1 MKPGIFKSAVFL
13 FIILG
18 FSLAFAGES
27 LSQTT
32 TVISPGG
39 PFGYYNGKI
48 VELKEVI
55 TKDYRGRDVLV
66 ETFTLNNVRVESKE
80 FEYDYDGNI
89 RAAYTVQYK
98 KGELPRIVD
107 NHYDYIEGKKTR
119 IDSIITDKGEV
130 TKKAIDLDKEGYPT
144 RIVKTITNMKGEV
157 IKTENDFDPKTKE
170 KINEIYK
177 KSDKNGNTLEEKS
190 WSLRPDGG
198 TRSREISTNPQ
209 GQIVSQV
216 KEERD
221 AKGKNISKVSERYKY
236 DSRGRLVQYSES
248 KTEGA
253 KPAAVYIEARI
264 YDGKSM
270 TKYKAAAQ
278 QKGPNDLSLQPT
290 TPRKVL
296 GTSEVKTAAP
306 GTKAPGGQA
315 QPGPGVTPAS
325 VKPAQPA
332 EGAAR
337 ASQTSPAAGAKATAD
352 PKMGALPGK
361 PASAAATPAA
371 PKAAATSPQAATPTA
386 AKPPALP
393 GGAVSTPSAA
403 VSPPAAPKV
412 AVTPPKAAPPAPVK
426 PPGLPGGAQA
436 APPRVTSPPPAAP
449 QKATPPPSPPPKR
462 PGDMR

>member
-1 MKPGIFKSAVFL
+1 
-13 FIILG
+13 
-18 FSLAFAGES
+18 
-27 LSQTT
+27 
-32 TVISPGG
+32 
-39 PFGYYNGKI
+39 
-48 VELKEVI
+48 
-55 TKDYRGRDVLV
+55 
-66 ETFTLNNVRVESKE
+66 
-80 FEYDYDGNI
+80 
-89 RAAYTVQYK
+89 
-98 KGELPRIVD
+98 
-107 NHYDYIEGKKTR
+107 
-119 IDSIITDKGEV
+119 
-130 TKKAIDLDKEGYPT
+130 
-144 RIVKTITNMKGEV
+144 MKGEV

>member
-170 KINEIYK
+170 KINEI
-177 KSDKNGNTLEEKS
+177 S
-190 WSLRPDGG
+190 
-198 TRSREISTNPQ
+198 
-209 GQIVSQV
+209 V
-216 KEERD
+216 
-221 AKGKNISKVSERYKY
+221 
-236 DSRGRLVQYSES
+236 
-248 KTEGA
+248 
-253 KPAAVYIEARI
+253 
-264 YDGKSM
+264 
-270 TKYKAAAQ
+270 
-278 QKGPNDLSLQPT
+278 LS
-290 TPRKVL
+290 
-296 GTSEVKTAAP
+296 G
-306 GTKAPGGQA
+306 
-315 QPGPGVTPAS
+315 
-325 VKPAQPA
+325 
-332 EGAAR
+332 
-337 ASQTSPAAGAKATAD
+337 
-352 PKMGALPGK
+352 
-361 PASAAATPAA
+361 
-371 PKAAATSPQAATPTA
+371 
-386 AKPPALP
+386 
-393 GGAVSTPSAA
+393 
-403 VSPPAAPKV
+403 
-412 AVTPPKAAPPAPVK
+412 
-426 PPGLPGGAQA
+426 
-436 APPRVTSPPPAAP
+436 
-449 QKATPPPSPPPKR
+449 
-462 PGDMR
+462 